1 MTDIEPTAVVTSLV
15 SLAGLLVLLR
25 LYRDYSVDRFRAEM
39 FALRDEMFDFAASGG
54 IAFGRPAY
62 GRLRLTMNGLVRRA
76 PRMRLMEIVLFRLLS
91 RLGRRGI
98 AEFDTDWEKALDG
111 LDDTARRR
119 LNDFRDR
126 MRRIVIAHL
135 LFRSPAAVATL
146 IASLATRVAGARFT
160 DFARDRTKALLS
172 DAEAAAFEYGR
183 TPATVGERPRAET
196 PATA

>member
-1 MTDIEPTAVVTSLV
+1 MTDIELTAAVTSLV

-25 LYRDYSVDRFRAEM
+25 LFRDYSVDRFRAEM

-62 GRLRLTMNGLVRRA
+62 GRLRLTMNGFARRA

-91 RLGRRGI
+91 RRDRRGI
-98 AEFDTDWEKALDG
+98 AEIDAAWEKALDG

-119 LNDFRDR
+119 LNDFRGR

-146 IASLATRVAGARFT
+146 IASLATRAAGARFT
-160 DFARDRTKALLS
+160 DFARDRTKALLAS
-172 DAEAAAFEYGR
+172 AEAVAFEYGQ
-183 TPATVGERPRAET
+183 T

>member
-1 MTDIEPTAVVTSLV
+1 MTDIEPAAVVTSLA

-54 IAFGRPAY
+54 IAFWRPAY
-62 GRLRLTMNGLVRRA
+62 GRLRLTMNGFARRA

-91 RLGRRGI
+91 RRDRRGI
-98 AEFDTDWEKALDG
+98 AEIDADWEKALDG

-119 LNDFRDR
+119 LNDFRGR

-160 DFARDRTKALLS
+160 DFARDRTKALLA
-172 DAEAAAFEYGR
+172 DAEAAAFRSGR
-183 TPATVGERPRAET
+183 TPAIVGGRPRAGT

>member
-1 MTDIEPTAVVTSLV
+1 MTDIEPAAVVTSLV

-25 LYRDYSVDRFRAEM
+25 LYRDYFVDRFRAEM

-62 GRLRLTMNGLVRRA
+62 GRLRLTMNGFARRA
-76 PRMRLMEIVLFRLLS
+76 PRMRLMEVVLFRLLS
-91 RLGRRGI
+91 RRDRGEI
-98 AEFDTDWEKALDG
+98 AEIDAAWEKALDG

-119 LNDFRDR
+119 LNDFRGR

-135 LFRSPAAVATL
+135 LFRSPAAVAAL
-146 IASLATRVAGARFT
+146 IASLATPAAGARST
-160 DFARDRTKALLS
+160 DFARDRTKALLA
-172 DAEAAAFEYGR
+172 DAEAAAFRYGR
-183 TPATVGERPRAET
+183 TPAAVGERPRAET